1 MRRRDFLK
9 ASALAGLGFV
19 SGGASKVPPGKE
31 GVMNT
36 SLIRVGVLITGGY
49 IGRIWGPIIQ
59 SESERKF
66 KTISTRMIG
75 MVMTQV

>member
-1 MRRRDFLK
+1 
-9 ASALAGLGFV
+9 
-19 SGGASKVPPGKE
+19 
-31 GVMNT
+31 MNT